1 MDKVQEKLA
10 AENASKLE
18 QKNSEY
24 LLSEEERK
32 SDAKEV

>member
-18 QKNSEY
+18 TKNGEY
-24 LLSEEERK
+24 LLSEEEPK
-32 SDAKEV
+32 AEAKEV